1 MKIFCTASSDSYIT
15 DKIIDGTFRAE
26 DANVGRAATLDLFKL
41 WGETNLNGTGSLNE
55 LSRLLVKFDYQ
66 KIHDLTSSK
75 LNLNSSNFSAKM
87 KLFDM
92 RTGAAVPANFNVAI
106 FPLSQS
112 YDEGVGRDVSSF
124 GDLDAVNFLTA
135 SILNGAA
142 VLWNASGANEVGTLG
157 DASIDIISQANFNDG
172 NGTSGIFS
180 SQNFVQGTEDLSVDV
195 TRVVSATVAGQ
206 MQNHGFRVSFSGS
219 DETDTRTRFVKR
231 FASRHVA
238 DSMIRPRIEVSFN
251 ESLQDNHR
259 NFFFDMS
266 GSLFLN
272 SYGRSSAANIV
283 SGSALSEIT
292 GNNCL
297 LLKLESGSFS
307 YVTTGS
313 QASMGTINSAGSNF
327 MTGVYSASFA
337 IPSNDSTVVNFG
349 TTLAQMVARTGSI
362 TFDEYWY
369 SMDTTVGYH
378 TGSLTVKRIP
388 RYSAN
393 FTSQEPIIHT
403 TNLSHEYYLKDQ
415 PRIRIFGR
423 DLKAE
428 QNAPVRIPISLAP
441 TIFDEVYYRVRDVD
455 NGRIILDFG
464 ETDNSTRVSTD
475 SEGMFFDF
483 HIDVLPQGRVY
494 SFDFL
499 VINRGT
505 RNIVKDPRSQFT
517 VR

>member
-1 MKIFCTASSDSYIT
+1 
-15 DKIIDGTFRAE
+15 
-26 DANVGRAATLDLFKL
+26 
-41 WGETNLNGTGSLNE
+41 
-55 LSRLLVKFDYQ
+55 
-66 KIHDLTSSK
+66 
-75 LNLNSSNFSAKM
+75 
-87 KLFDM
+87 
-92 RTGAAVPANFNVAI
+92 
-106 FPLSQS
+106 
-112 YDEGVGRDVSSF
+112 
-124 GDLDAVNFLTA
+124 
-135 SILNGAA
+135 
-142 VLWNASGANEVGTLG
+142 
-157 DASIDIISQANFNDG
+157 
-172 NGTSGIFS
+172 
-180 SQNFVQGTEDLSVDV
+180 
-195 TRVVSATVAGQ
+195 
-206 MQNHGFRVSFSGS
+206 
-219 DETDTRTRFVKR
+219 
-231 FASRHVA
+231 
-238 DSMIRPRIEVSFN
+238 
-251 ESLQDNHR
+251 
-259 NFFFDMS
+259 
-266 GSLFLN
+266 
-272 SYGRSSAANIV
+272 
-283 SGSALSEIT
+283 
-292 GNNCL
+292 
-297 LLKLESGSFS
+297 
-307 YVTTGS
+307 
-313 QASMGTINSAGSNF
+313 MGTINSAGSNF

-428 QNAPVRIPISLAP
+428 QNAPVRVPISLAP